1 MKMTV
6 VGNWKMNLAQNSA
19 RELVRSLAQAGAK
32 SDNAVDVIVCPPYT
46 LLGTVAD
53 LQIEGIAIG
62 AQNCHHAAKGAFT
75 GEISAEMLVEIGC
88 RYVILGHSERRRD
101 QHEDNDLIGRKA
113 HHALQSGLR
122 PIVCIGESLEQ
133 RQNGQTFSVVKEQ
146 LDKIINSATAE
157 CIASCVIAYEPIWA
171 IGTGLAASA
180 EQAEEVHVCI
190 REHLTSCGIAEAL
203 PLLYGGSVTAG
214 NAASLFACNNIDGA
228 LVGGASLTA
237 DDFAAIIQAAREGS
251 R

>member
-19 RELVRSLAQAGAK
+19 RELVRSLAQAGVK

-101 QHEDNDLIGRKA
+101 QHEDNELIGRKA

-122 PIVCIGESLEQ
+122 PIICIGETLEQ
-133 RQNGQTFSVVKEQ
+133 RKNGETFSVIKDQ
-146 LDKIINSATAE
+146 LDKIITSATAE
-157 CIASCVIAYEPIWA
+157 CVSSCIVAYEPIWA

-190 REHLTSCGIAEAL
+190 REHLKACAVADL
-203 PLLYGGSVTAG
+203 VPLLYGGSVTAD
-214 NAASLFACNNIDGA
+214 NAAALFACRNIDGA
-228 LVGGASLTA
+228 LVGGASLKV
-237 DDFAAIIQAAREGS
+237 DEFSSIVQAAREVVH
-251 R
+251 

>member
-6 VGNWKMNLAQNSA
+6 VGNWKMNLAQDSA
-19 RELVRSLAQAGAK
+19 RELVESLAQSGVV
-32 SDNAVDVIVCPPYT
+32 SDNAVDIIVCPPYT
-46 LLGTVAD
+46 LISAVAD
-53 LQIEGIAIG
+53 LRTDGIAIG
-62 AQNCHHAAKGAFT
+62 AQNCHHVAKGAFT
-75 GEISAEMLVEIGC
+75 GEISAEMLIEAGC
-88 RYVILGHSERRRD
+88 TYVILGHSERRRD

-133 RQNGQTFSVVKEQ
+133 RQNGQTFHVIKDQ
-146 LDKIINSATAE
+146 LDNIMNSATAE
-157 CIASCVIAYEPIWA
+157 SLSSCIIAYEPIWA

-180 EQAEEVHVCI
+180 EQAEEVHVFI
-190 REHLTSCGIAEAL
+190 REHLTSRGVTEAV
-203 PLLYGGSVTAG
+203 PLLYGGSVTAS
-214 NAASLFACNNIDGA
+214 NAASLFACQNINGA

-237 DDFAAIIQAAREGS
+237 DEFAAIVQAAREAF